1 MLGLTKK
8 KQSGNASVGVD
19 IYSDGIA
26 LAVKQNSD
34 RQGRASLR
42 CEFVSVQSPDE
53 VPAALRKLVDKHNL
67 KHQSVTVLMPA
78 DKYSLLQTSSPPMAI
93 EEMRA
98 AAKWKINDL
107 ISFPVAEAV
116 VDVFEY
122 PQAGQ
127 RGGGDRMLYVV
138 VARRGDVKRNID
150 YIRDADL
157 TLKNID
163 IGEFALRNVISRLE
177 ENKTGVIVLALAE
190 HHGMLVF
197 VKEDEVYLTR
207 RLESGFSEIMLGGDR
222 VHEEIVLELQRSLD
236 FFESQ
241 FAQSLPRKL
250 LIYPPDKVTGELMQY
265 IHSHLSLEV
274 EPLVLERLSG
284 YVMDGDEESQSRCL
298 LAVGAALREDQEG
311 AA

>member
-26 LAVKQNSD
+26 LAVKQQND
-34 RQGRASLR
+34 RQGRVSLQ
-42 CEFVSVQSPDE
+42 CEFVPVQSPDE
-53 VPAALRKLVDKHNL
+53 VPAALKKLVDKHNL
-67 KHQSVTVLMPA
+67 KHQSVTVLMPSN
-78 DKYSLLQTSSPPMAI
+78 KYSLLQTSSPAMGVD
-93 EEMRA
+93 EMRA

-127 RGGGDRMLYVV
+127 RGGSERMLYVV
-138 VARRGDVKRNID
+138 VARRGDVQRKIE
-150 YIRDADL
+150 YVRDAEL
-157 TLKNID
+157 SLKSID

-177 ENKTGVIVLALAE
+177 ENKTGVIMLALAE
-190 HHGMLVF
+190 HHGLLVF

-207 RLESGFSEIMLGGDR
+207 RLESGFSEILLGGDR

-241 FAQSLPRKL
+241 FAQPMPKKL

-265 IHSHLSLEV
+265 IHSHLNLEV

-284 YVMDGDEESQSRCL
+284 YAVDGDEESQSRCL
-298 LAVGAALREDQEG
+298 LAVGAALREDEG
-311 AA
+311 AAP